1 MFCYNTFL
9 IFLNLYWIS
18 ITCDNSN
25 ILKILFYF
33 LQCIHYFFLNKLKD
47 IIESKNGIFNFIEK
61 TEKKDIIKFD
71 KPTNK
76 LYELII
82 NSNDIN
88 YEQYIQIE
96 NSKKN
101 NECTEDNKII
111 SLKYYYC
118 HKLCLSNINLELL
131 KIYYNNTSY
140 INNFLSIIDIRNFK
154 KNEEAGNIIKYN
166 KQIFINEFIKNMQLN
181 IFDKNF
187 KISQENLINNFR
199 ILYNN
204 SSLFKMSIYNNKYD
218 INNINKPKHLV
229 GFINSLLSSYCIK
242 LSSNKKTKY
251 GYSIKI
257 LYYADEILNNKR
269 KNGYK
274 IHDENKLFFFN
285 EEDIQLKNLY

>member
-1 MFCYNTFL
+1 M
-9 IFLNLYWIS
+9 
-18 ITCDNSN
+18 
-25 ILKILFYF
+25 
-33 LQCIHYFFLNKLKD
+33 
-47 IIESKNGIFNFIEK
+47 E
-61 TEKKDIIKFD
+61 
-71 KPTNK
+71 
-76 LYELII
+76 
-82 NSNDIN
+82 
-88 YEQYIQIE
+88 
-96 NSKKN
+96 
-101 NECTEDNKII
+101 
-111 SLKYYYC
+111 
-118 HKLCLSNINLELL
+118 
-131 KIYYNNTSY
+131 
-140 INNFLSIIDIRNFK
+140 
-154 KNEEAGNIIKYN
+154 
-166 KQIFINEFIKNMQLN
+166 LN